1 MSSASPKR
9 PGIPFEK
16 KKLYTTTAAI
26 IALVGAVLAAIIKFH
41 DVLSLF
47 KPKQVQENTEI
58 VLDRSEAMNQQFE
71 GGTKM
76 QAALAAVEN
85 VLREQV
91 ADRDNLAFRQFGGPC
106 SGDNTQLAIKFDQN
120 NVDQLRKLLQNVR
133 AEGQASLAHAVI
145 DASADFNDPERF
157 KGVSKRIIVITG
169 GDDACVPN
177 PIDAIRERLERNK
190 RAGFEIQLD
199 YHFIGLGLTAPQQ
212 QNLAQIAQSTGGKFV
227 FVDHREDLD
236 KALHQL
242 LVVEPVVNDVNSLVQ
257 ILNAGVARINE
268 TIGNI
273 NAKNYSAAEAGV
285 QAARSEFSR
294 SDLPFRDLGK
304 RQSNDQ
310 FRKLYQL
317 AVANRD
323 LQDQFLS
330 LSTALVSRGQ
340 ANDIEGFNKTIQG
353 YNQLSATYNQRVGQI
368 NEILRQLSSLAR

>member
-26 IALVGAVLAAIIKFH
+26 VTLIGGVLAAVIKFH
-41 DVLSLF
+41 DVLSFF

-71 GGTKM
+71 GGTKL

-91 ADRDNLAFRQFGGPC
+91 ADRDNLAFREFGGPC
-106 SGDNTQLAIKFDQN
+106 SGDNTQLALKFDQN
-120 NVDQLRKLLQNVR
+120 NVDQLRKLLQNTR

-145 DASADFNDPERF
+145 DASGDFNDPERF

-199 YHFIGLGLTAPQQ
+199 YHFIGLGLTPPQQ

-330 LSTALVSRGQ
+330 LSTTLVSRGQ
-340 ANDIEGFNKTIQG
+340 ANDIEGFNKTIQN
-353 YNQLSATYNQRVGQI
+353 YNELSATYNQRVGQI
-368 NEILRQLSSLAR
+368 NEILRQLSSAQQ